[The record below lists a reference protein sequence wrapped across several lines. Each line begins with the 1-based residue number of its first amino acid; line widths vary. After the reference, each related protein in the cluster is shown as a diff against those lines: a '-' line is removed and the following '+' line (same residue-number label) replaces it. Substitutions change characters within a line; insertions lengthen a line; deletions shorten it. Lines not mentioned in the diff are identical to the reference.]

1 MYITTKETRDTL
13 TIKITTGQ
21 IRRDA
26 ANKAEFDAILVRI
39 AELVARAAVLD
50 LDIQNAILPWRV

>member
-13 TIKITTGQ
+13 TIKISTAS
-21 IRRDA
+21 IRHDA
-26 ANKAEFDAILVRI
+26 ANRAEFDAISVRI

-50 LDIQNAILPWRV
+50 LDIQNQIFPWRP